1 MWILTG
7 SFESLI
13 FKDFV
18 NVLKFFSI
26 HQLNGANEKVG
37 ENQLNTAKVV
47 YIFEQQKVDT
57 FLKAPKTRH
66 NFAKNDTL
74 KLHNIS
80 FQ

>member
-7 SFESLI
+7 SFESLS

-18 NVLKFFSI
+18 NVLKYFCI

-37 ENQLNTAKVV
+37 ENQLNTAKVI

-66 NFAKNDTL
+66 NFAENDTV
-74 KLHNIS
+74 N
-80 FQ
+80 